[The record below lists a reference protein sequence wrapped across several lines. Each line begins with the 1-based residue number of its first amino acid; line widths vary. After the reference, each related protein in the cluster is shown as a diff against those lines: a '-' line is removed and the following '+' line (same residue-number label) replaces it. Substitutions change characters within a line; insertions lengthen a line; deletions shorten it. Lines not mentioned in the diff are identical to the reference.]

1 MADVTPHPAFP
12 LRVRAGAFVTVEQG
26 SPRHLQDQAEV
37 ILRTRPGTHEA
48 MPELGLRE
56 LAGRLAP
63 AAPEVIAALSEHV
76 DGRFLTEEDETDLA
90 EHVRRVTLEL
100 EQGGAPA

>member
-1 MADVTPHPAFP
+1 MDVTPHAAFP
-12 LRVRAGAFVTVEQG
+12 LRVRGGAFVTVDQD
-26 SPRHLQDQAEV
+26 SPRHLQDQADV
-37 ILRTRPGTHEA
+37 VLRTRPGTHEA

-76 DGRFLTEEDETDLA
+76 DARFMAEEDEDELA
-90 EHVRRVTLEL
+90 ERVRRVQLEL
-100 EQGGAPA
+100 AEDAES